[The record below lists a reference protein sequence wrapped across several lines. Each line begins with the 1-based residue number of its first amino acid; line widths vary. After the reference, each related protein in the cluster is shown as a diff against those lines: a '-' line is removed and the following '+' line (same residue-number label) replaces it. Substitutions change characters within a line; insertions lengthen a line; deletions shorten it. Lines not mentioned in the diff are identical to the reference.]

1 MKIFFLILY
10 IYFVIRFVLIMEYT
24 INLKVLKPFAKAF
37 QTVLNFALDVCDIL
51 KKCIFVCLFKN
62 TVKNE
67 K

>member
-1 MKIFFLILY
+1 MKIFFSFCI
-10 IYFVIRFVLIMEYT
+10 IRFVLIMEYT

>member
-1 MKIFFLILY
+1 
-10 IYFVIRFVLIMEYT
+10 MEYT

-51 KKCIFVCLFKN
+51 KKCIFVCLIKN

>member
-1 MKIFFLILY
+1 
-10 IYFVIRFVLIMEYT
+10 MEFA

-37 QTVLNFALDVCDIL
+37 QTVLNFASDVYDIL

>member
-1 MKIFFLILY
+1 MKIFFSFCIFILLFGLFGY
-10 IYFVIRFVLIMEYT
+10 MEYT

>member
-1 MKIFFLILY
+1 
-10 IYFVIRFVLIMEYT
+10 MEYT